1 MDEMGFIDKLVA
13 LIDDFDL
20 GAILPQ
26 LDSVVDWAAGVC
38 RLCVLTAPLIMLA
51 LGLWCLL
58 KPPAEANHSVGYRF
72 YLGMGSVEAWRFT
85 QRIAGMAWTLLGGVL
100 TVIMFIISL
109 FFNKNDATAMVET
122 AVSCVIWELVLIS
135 LCCIAINVW
144 VGLHYDKDGNLKK
157 ELPNLPQFP
166 NRTKKAPRRR
176 K

>member
-1 MDEMGFIDKLVA
+1 MEEMGFIDKLVA

-20 GAILPQ
+20 SAILPSM
-26 LDSVVDWAAGVC
+26 DGVVDWVTGVC
-38 RLCVLTAPLIMLA
+38 RLCVLIAPLIMLG
-51 LGLWCLL
+51 LGLWYLL
-58 KPPAEANHSVGYRF
+58 KPPLEANHSVGYRF
-72 YLGMGSVEAWRFT
+72 YFGMGSVEAWRFT

-109 FFNKNDATAMVET
+109 FFNKNNASAMVET
-122 AVSCVIWELVLIS
+122 TVSCVIWELVLIG

-157 ELPNLPQFP
+157 DVPTLK
-166 NRTKKAPRRR
+166 RPR